1 MDAEIVAIWTQ
12 KEEDSTIESKS
23 SDVPTSKEANA
34 EIAENTT
41 SKQNGSG
48 SDSTFKMPTML
59 PPPPKVGR
67 KSDNAQMPP
76 DASTTTSVGGNVENT
91 SDKPLDQVT
100 PSHTSPTATTG
111 QAGESEADK
120 VGAKSPAELAKAKSV
135 PLPYQE
141 PSWGGLPDKEYCLEV
156 LKNGTIVE
164 TIKLVKKSF
173 FVVGRLVS
181 SDIVLEHPSLSR
193 LVMIIRKGC
202 LVSPVVNLLLFNR
215 CSKN

>member
-1 MDAEIVAIWTQ
+1 MDAEIVSTQ

-23 SDVPTSKEANA
+23 SDVSTSKEASA

-76 DASTTTSVGGNVENT
+76 DASTTTSGGVENT
-91 SDKPLDQVT
+91 SDQPLDQVT

-111 QAGESEADK
+111 QAGESESDK
-120 VGAKSPAELAKAKSV
+120 VGAMSPAELAKAKSV

-202 LVSPVVNLLLFNR
+202 LVSPVVKLLLFNR

>member
-1 MDAEIVAIWTQ
+1 MDAEIVSTQ

-23 SDVPTSKEANA
+23 SDVSTSKEANA
-34 EIAENTT
+34 EIAENAT

-76 DASTTTSVGGNVENT
+76 DASTTTSGGVENT
-91 SDKPLDQVT
+91 SDQPLDQVT

-202 LVSPVVNLLLFNR
+202 LVSPVVKLLLFNR